1 MPGNGQSDHA
11 PARTNFRD
19 WPVHGTL
26 LKTCAHGHSMS
37 YEVSTTRGGLEEGW
51 MPTIEGKEGRL
62 WIDAYVKKAGKLAGL
77 AGAVRTLVKK
87 TAASCEEYV
96 SPWKVPSFD
105 SNGPLCCFVLGEEHV
120 TLAFLRGA
128 ALPDPEKLLEGKA
141 RFVRNIRLRSL
152 ADVKRPGVKKL
163 IAEAT
168 KLNRKD
174 PPSGMM
180 VGMEKRKAKTIK
192 R

>member
-1 MPGNGQSDHA
+1 
-11 PARTNFRD
+11 
-19 WPVHGTL
+19 
-26 LKTCAHGHSMS
+26 MS
-37 YEVSTTRGGLEEGW
+37 YEVSTARGGLEEGR
-51 MPTIEGKEGRL
+51 MPTIEGKEGKL

-87 TAASCEEYV
+87 TAAGCEEYV

-105 SNGPLCCFVLGEEHV
+105 SNGPLCCFVLGKEHV

-141 RFVRNIRLRSL
+141 KFVRNIRLRSL

-163 IAEAT
+163 IAEAA

-180 VGMEKRKAKTIK
+180 VGMEKRKAKAKK